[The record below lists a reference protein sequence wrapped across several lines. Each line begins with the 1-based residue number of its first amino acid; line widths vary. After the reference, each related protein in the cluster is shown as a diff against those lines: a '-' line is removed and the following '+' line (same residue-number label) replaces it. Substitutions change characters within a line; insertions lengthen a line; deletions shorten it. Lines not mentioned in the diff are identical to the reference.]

1 MLPDWYPALVAMHII
16 CMVAFFA
23 SSFCLLRLFL
33 LHRQAAAVPEPGR
46 ALLAKQHLAMGWS
59 LLYLVAWPSLL
70 LLIAFGAWMTWLQ
83 PGLLAQPWM
92 QAKLGL
98 SALLVAYHGVDQRLY
113 RKLLQEGST
122 WSGMALRLWA
132 QVLVVLL
139 CLAVFL
145 SAFKEVQWYI
155 GLLGL
160 LVLALLVFSA
170 IRAFGNKGPEPAAG
184 TQEPGPAS

>member
-1 MLPDWYPALVAMHII
+1 MLPDWYPALVAMHLI

-33 LHRQAAAVPEPGR
+33 LHRQTAAVPEPGQ
-46 ALLAKQHLAMGWS
+46 ALLAKQHLAMGWT
-59 LLYLVAWPSLL
+59 LLYVVAWPSLV

-83 PGLLAQPWM
+83 PGLLAQPWI

-98 SALLVAYHGVDQRLY
+98 CALLVAYHLVDQRLY
-113 RKLLQEGST
+113 RRLLQERST

-139 CLAVFL
+139 CLVVFL
-145 SAFKEVQWYI
+145 SAFREVQWYI

-170 IRAFGNKGPEPAAG
+170 VRAFGNKDRETTAG
-184 TQEPGPAS
+184 QQRSGTPS